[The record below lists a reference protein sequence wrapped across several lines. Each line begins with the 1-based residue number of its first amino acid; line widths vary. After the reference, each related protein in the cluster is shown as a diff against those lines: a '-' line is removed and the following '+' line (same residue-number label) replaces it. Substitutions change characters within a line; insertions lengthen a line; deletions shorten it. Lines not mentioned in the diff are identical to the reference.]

1 MLAGKENV
9 CHPERI
15 QEAISPSAS
24 VSPHRNL
31 AILLMVG
38 DDPLF
43 LLIILSAFLKYSYL
57 GYSLY
62 PLFRYLKYRFLC
74 WDIRLKL
81 FVCIS
86 LYMNHILFHRKRSSF
101 WIASM
106 ALRRPLTTSVNAC
119 SRLSQEVIGF
129 APVGSACN
137 APRRVVSQ
145 PGVGLRRMGITRAS
159 PVACRVIAH
168 CISLLQQ

>member
-1 MLAGKENV
+1 MVAGKENV

-57 GYSLY
+57 GSSLY

-81 FVCIS
+81 FACIS
-86 LYMNHILFHRKRSSF
+86 LYINHIPFHPKRSCF
-101 WIASM
+101 CIASIS
-106 ALRRPLTTSVNAC
+106 LPSPLTTSLTPY
-119 SRLSQEVIGF
+119 SRF
-129 APVGSACN
+129 
-137 APRRVVSQ
+137 
-145 PGVGLRRMGITRAS
+145 S
-159 PVACRVIAH
+159 PH
-168 CISLLQQ
+168 DF